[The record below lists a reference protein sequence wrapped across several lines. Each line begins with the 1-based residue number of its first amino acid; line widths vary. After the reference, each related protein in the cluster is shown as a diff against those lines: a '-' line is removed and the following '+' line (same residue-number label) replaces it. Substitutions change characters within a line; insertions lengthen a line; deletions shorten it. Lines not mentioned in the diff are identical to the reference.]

1 MNQAISA
8 REFSGWAEPT
18 ARRNFRGYAG
28 VFGAIVISSTFA
40 QLLRYLSLREIR
52 LALAQKLAAVP
63 RMLSEAEPHSPLPHR
78 FSLKI

>member
-52 LALAQKLAAVP
+52 LAPAQ
-63 RMLSEAEPHSPLPHR
+63 
-78 FSLKI
+78 SLQLFHECFRKESRTLHCRIVLV